1 MKRHIGI
8 GLLALLACGW
18 LEARAAEPRLAFID
32 LDRVF
37 NEYSKTKTAD
47 AQLKAQADEFNAER
61 KELIAEYEKLQEEFN
76 KLRDAA
82 QNPALN
88 VDAAEQ
94 KKSEAEDKLVEIR
107 EYESKIRRFDESRR
121 KQLDDQSRRMRKN
134 IVEEMRKI
142 IEEYARTQGFI
153 AVMDSSGQS
162 LNGVESLLYV
172 DPKYDIT
179 DAILDQL
186 NATDTAVPTR

>member
-107 EYESKIRRFDESRR
+107 EYERKIRRFDESRR

>member
-186 NATDTAVPTR
+186 NATDTSVPTR

>member
-32 LDRVF
+32 LARVF

-186 NATDTAVPTR
+186 NATDTSVPTR